1 MNTKNK
7 FKVGLAQITMAS
19 MMISCGDSFLEQ
31 DPLSFYEPTTTY
43 STEAGLQAALAQC
56 DKQLKTY
63 RIDGNWNNVGIFTN
77 YLMSDV
83 GMYAKTDMGG
93 GFQDNFDAKLTPTS
107 GMAGGGDANYM
118 QRFWDQGFSMVKYA
132 NTILTYIDDVKGID
146 DATRDAYKGRAYFHR
161 AYAYYNLAL
170 QFGDIPLVT
179 KLISVPKRNYTSA
192 SKEAIFKMLVHD
204 LEFAVQ
210 HVPTQSKMTYV
221 GQVNQEAC
229 MHLLIKCYLA
239 IGEYTKAEAMATDL
253 ISNHGLKLMTENF
266 GVWQPSGAEDTWKVT
281 RNVVWDLH
289 RTPNIADPANK
300 ETIMMIS
307 NNNDQDFTT
316 YNVMRAC
323 FAHWSNGIIRDPHG
337 LGGPGQNIARN
348 HKDYNETLDWV
359 RAVGRGIA
367 VNRTSYYYNKTIWL
381 YDGEY
386 DWQDLRHNREV
397 GNWMEMEDFKYN
409 NRNSDCYGQNYQL
422 YATEDYVDPSDPSK
436 VIVHK
441 GDILCSD
448 TIRSW
453 YPTPLYQLYILD
465 TPNEE
470 NLGANQFQGASG
482 KGANG
487 DMYLF
492 RLAETYLL
500 RAEARFYQGNASGAA
515 DDVNAVRR
523 RANAKKM
530 YTTVTIGDIMSE
542 RARELYLEE
551 FRQAEMVRVSWCLAR
566 SGKPDE
572 WGNTYDLST
581 WDKQEGTDLNGGSYW
596 YRRCTTY
603 NVFNHAYGKGQ
614 QGNQTFEY
622 KVNKHNLFWP
632 VPNSAITANNQGV
645 LRQNYGYDGY
655 DDSIPMWTNWE
666 DAVADESSA
675 N

>member
-1 MNTKNK
+1 MKMNKI
-7 FKVGLAQITMAS
+7 FKGCTAFALATTLTG
-19 MMISCGDSFLEQ
+19 CGDDFLKQ

-43 STEAGLQAALAQC
+43 SSESGLQAALAQC

-63 RIDGNWNNVGIFTN
+63 RIDGNWNNVGIATN
-77 YLMSDV
+77 YYLSDV

-93 GFQDNFDAKLTPTS
+93 GFQDDFDAKLTPTS
-107 GMAGGGDANYM
+107 GMAGGGDGNYM
-118 QRFWDQGFSMVKYA
+118 QRFWDQGYNMVKYA
-132 NTILTYIDDVKGID
+132 NTILSYIDDVEGLAD
-146 DATRDAYKGRAYFHR
+146 ETRDAYKGRAYFHR

-179 KLISVPKRNYTSA
+179 KLIATPKRNYSST

-204 LEFAVQ
+204 LEFAVE
-210 HVPTQSKMTYV
+210 HVPTQSKMQYV

-229 MHLLIKCYLA
+229 MHLLVKCYLVV
-239 IGEYTKAEAMATDL
+239 GEYEKAEQMASEL
-253 ISNHGLKLMTENF
+253 INNHGLKLMTDNF
-266 GVWQPSGAEDTWKVT
+266 GIWQPSGNEETWKVT

-289 RTPNIADPANK
+289 RTPNIAHPDNK

-307 NNNDQDFTT
+307 NSNDQDFAT

-323 FAHWSNGIIRDPHG
+323 CAHWSNSVIRDPHG
-337 LGGPGQNIARN
+337 LATPGNTIARN
-348 HKDYNETLDWV
+348 NANYNPELDWV
-359 RAVGRGIA
+359 RVAGRGIA
-367 VNRTSYYYNKTIWL
+367 LNRTSYFYNKTIWS
-381 YDGEY
+381 YDGET
-386 DWQDLRHNREV
+386 DWQDLRHNREM

-409 NRNSDCYGQNYQL
+409 NPASDYYGQNFQL
-422 YATEDYVDPSDPSK
+422 YATEDYVGEDGT
-436 VIVHK
+436 VLVHA
-441 GDILCSD
+441 GDLLCSD

-465 TPNEE
+465 TPNE
-470 NLGANQFQGASG
+470 NNMGADQFQGASG

-500 RAEARFYQGNASGAA
+500 RAEARLYQKNATGAA
-515 DDVNAVRR
+515 EDVNAVRR

-530 YTTVTIGDIMSE
+530 YTTVNIGDIMAE

-566 SGKPDE
+566 SGVADE
-572 WGNTYDLST
+572 WGNTYSLDN

-603 NVFNHAYGKGQ
+603 NVFNQPYGKGQ

-632 VPNSAITANNQGV
+632 IPNSAITANNKGV
-645 LRQNYGYDGY
+645 LRQNFGYDGY
-655 DDSIPMWTNWE
+655 SDDIPMFTDWE
-666 DAVADESSA
+666 KAVADEDLA

>member
-1 MNTKNK
+1 
-7 FKVGLAQITMAS
+7 
-19 MMISCGDSFLEQ
+19 
-31 DPLSFYEPTTTY
+31 
-43 STEAGLQAALAQC
+43 
-56 DKQLKTY
+56 
-63 RIDGNWNNVGIFTN
+63 
-77 YLMSDV
+77 
-83 GMYAKTDMGG
+83 MYAKTDMGG

-107 GMAGGGDANYM
+107 GMAGGGDGNYM
-118 QRFWDQGFSMVKYA
+118 QRFWDQGYSMVKYA
-132 NTILTYIDDVKGID
+132 NTILSYIDQVKDLD
-146 DATRDAYKGRAYFHR
+146 DATRNAYKGRAYFHR

-179 KLISVPKRNYTSA
+179 KLISVPKRNYTST

-210 HVPTQSKMTYV
+210 HVPSQAKMAYV
-221 GQVNQEAC
+221 GQVNQEGC
-229 MHLLIKCYLA
+229 MHLLVKCYLA
-239 IGEYTKAEAMATDL
+239 VGEYAKAESVATDL
-253 ISNHGLKLMTENF
+253 ITNHGLKLMTEPF
-266 GVWQPSGAEDTWKVT
+266 GTWQPSGNEKTWKVT

-289 RTPNIADPANK
+289 RTPNIADPSNK

-307 NNNDQDFTT
+307 NSNDQDFTT
-316 YNVMRAC
+316 YNIMRAC

-348 HKDYNETLDWV
+348 NGNYNETLDWV
-359 RAVGRGIA
+359 RVAGRGIA
-367 VNRTSYYYNKTIWL
+367 LNRTSYYYNKTIWM
-381 YDGEY
+381 YDNDET

-409 NRNSDCYGQNYQL
+409 NKKSDFYGKNYQL

-436 VIVHK
+436 ILVHK

-465 TPNEE
+465 TPNEL
-470 NLGANQFQGASG
+470 NMGANQFQGASG

-500 RAEARFYQGNASGAA
+500 RAEARLYQGNASGAA
-515 DDVNAVRR
+515 DDVNAIRR

-530 YTTVTIGDIMSE
+530 YTGAEMNIGVIMSE

-551 FRQAEMVRVSWCLAR
+551 FRQAEMARVSWCLAR
-566 SGKPDE
+566 SGVADE
-572 WGNTYDLST
+572 WGNKYDLNT

-603 NVFNHAYGKGQ
+603 NVFNHDYGKGQ
-614 QGNQTFEY
+614 QGNQTYEY
-622 KVNKHNLFWP
+622 KINKHNLFWP
-632 VPNSAITANNQGV
+632 VPNSAITANNKGQ
-645 LRQNYGYDGY
+645 LRQNFGYDGY
-655 DDSIPMWTNWE
+655 DESIPMWTNWE
-666 DAVADESSA
+666 DAVADEESA
-675 N
+675 D

>member
-1 MNTKNK
+1 
-7 FKVGLAQITMAS
+7 
-19 MMISCGDSFLEQ
+19 
-31 DPLSFYEPTTTY
+31 
-43 STEAGLQAALAQC
+43 
-56 DKQLKTY
+56 
-63 RIDGNWNNVGIFTN
+63 
-77 YLMSDV
+77 
-83 GMYAKTDMGG
+83 
-93 GFQDNFDAKLTPTS
+93 
-107 GMAGGGDANYM
+107 
-118 QRFWDQGFSMVKYA
+118 
-132 NTILTYIDDVKGID
+132 
-146 DATRDAYKGRAYFHR
+146 
-161 AYAYYNLAL
+161 
-170 QFGDIPLVT
+170 
-179 KLISVPKRNYTSA
+179 
-192 SKEAIFKMLVHD
+192 
-204 LEFAVQ
+204 
-210 HVPTQSKMTYV
+210 
-221 GQVNQEAC
+221 
-229 MHLLIKCYLA
+229 MHLLVKCYLA
-239 IGEYTKAEAMATDL
+239 VGEYAKAEQVATDL
-253 ISNHGLKLMTENF
+253 INNHGLKLMTENF
-266 GVWQPSGAEDTWKVT
+266 GTWQPSGAEDTWKVT

-307 NNNDQDFTT
+307 NSNDQDFTT

-348 HKDYNETLDWV
+348 NGDYNAELDWV
-359 RAVGRGIA
+359 RAAGRGIA
-367 VNRTSYYYNKTIWL
+367 VNRTSYFYNKTIWM

-409 NRNSDCYGQNYQL
+409 NRKSDCYGKNYQL

-436 VIVHK
+436 VLVHK

-465 TPNEE
+465 TPNE
-470 NLGANQFQGASG
+470 NNMGANQFQGASG

-500 RAEARFYQGNASGAA
+500 RAEARLYQKNAAGAA
-515 DDVNAVRR
+515 EDVNAVRR

-530 YTTVTIGDIMSE
+530 YTTVNIGDIMAE

-566 SGKPDE
+566 SGVADE
-572 WGNTYDLST
+572 WGNTYDLSN

-596 YRRCTTY
+596 FRRCTTY
-603 NVFNHAYGKGQ
+603 NVFNHDYGKGQ

-622 KVNKHNLFWP
+622 KINKHNLFWP
-632 VPNSAITANNQGV
+632 VPNSAITANNKGQ

-655 DDSIPMWTNWE
+655 SESIPMWTNWE
-666 DAVADESSA
+666 DAVADEEKA
-675 N
+675 D

>member
-1 MNTKNK
+1 
-7 FKVGLAQITMAS
+7 
-19 MMISCGDSFLEQ
+19 
-31 DPLSFYEPTTTY
+31 
-43 STEAGLQAALAQC
+43 
-56 DKQLKTY
+56 
-63 RIDGNWNNVGIFTN
+63 
-77 YLMSDV
+77 
-83 GMYAKTDMGG
+83 MYAKTDMGG

-132 NTILTYIDDVKGID
+132 NTILSYIDNVKGLD

-179 KLISVPKRNYTSA
+179 KLISVPKRNYTSS

-204 LEFAVQ
+204 LEFAVE
-210 HVPTQSKMTYV
+210 HVPAQANMAYV
-221 GQVNQEAC
+221 GQVNQEGC
-229 MHLLIKCYLA
+229 MHLLVKCYLA
-239 IGEYTKAEAMATDL
+239 VGEYAKAEAVATDL
-253 ISNHGLKLMTENF
+253 INNHGLKLMTENF
-266 GVWQPSGAEDTWKVT
+266 GTWQPSGEEKTWKVT

-307 NNNDQDFTT
+307 NSNDQDFTT

-348 HKDYNETLDWV
+348 NGNYNDTLDWV
-359 RAVGRGIA
+359 RAAGRGIA
-367 VNRTSYYYNKTIWL
+367 VNRTSYYYNKTIWS
-381 YDGEY
+381 YDGET

-436 VIVHK
+436 VLVHK

-465 TPNEE
+465 TPNE
-470 NLGANQFQGASG
+470 NNVGANQFQGASG
-482 KGANG
+482 AGANG

-500 RAEARFYQGNASGAA
+500 RAEARLYQKNAAGAA
-515 DDVNAVRR
+515 EDVNAVRK

-530 YTTVTIGDIMSE
+530 FTTVNIGDIMSE

-566 SGKPDE
+566 SGVADE

-596 YRRCTTY
+596 YRRCITY
-603 NVFNHAYGKGQ
+603 NVFNHDYGKGQ

-622 KVNKHNLFWP
+622 KINKHNMFWP
-632 VPNSAITANNQGV
+632 VPNSAITANNKGQ

-655 DDSIPMWTNWE
+655 SESIPMWTNWE
-666 DAVADESSA
+666 DAVADEESA

>member
-1 MNTKNK
+1 M
-7 FKVGLAQITMAS
+7 
-19 MMISCGDSFLEQ
+19 
-31 DPLSFYEPTTTY
+31 
-43 STEAGLQAALAQC
+43 
-56 DKQLKTY
+56 
-63 RIDGNWNNVGIFTN
+63 GIFTN
-77 YLMSDV
+77 YLMTDV

-107 GMAGGGDANYM
+107 GLEGGGDGNYM
-118 QRFWDQGFSMVKYA
+118 QRFWDQGFNMVKYA
-132 NTILTYIDDVKGID
+132 NTILSYIDDVKGLD

-170 QFGDIPLVT
+170 QFGDIPLIT
-179 KLISVPKRNYTSA
+179 KLISVPKRNYSSA
-192 SKEAIFKMLVHD
+192 SKEAIFQMLVHD
-204 LEFAVQ
+204 LEFAAQ
-210 HVPTQSKMTYV
+210 HVPAQANMTYV
-221 GQVNQEAC
+221 GQVNQEGC

-239 IGEYTKAEAMATDL
+239 VGEYAKAEQVATDL
-253 ISNHGLKLMTENF
+253 INHGLKLMTEPF
-266 GVWQPSGAEDTWKVT
+266 GTWQPSGEEKTWKVT

-307 NNNDQDFTT
+307 NSNDQDFTT
-316 YNVMRAC
+316 YNIMRAC

-348 HKDYNETLDWV
+348 NGDYNAELDWV
-359 RAVGRGIA
+359 RVAGRGIA
-367 VNRTSYYYNKTIWL
+367 LNRTSYYYNKTIWM
-381 YDGEY
+381 DENGEY

-465 TPNEE
+465 TPNEY
-470 NLGANQFQGASG
+470 NAGANQFQGASG
-482 KGANG
+482 TGANG

-500 RAEARFYQGNASGAA
+500 RAEARFYQGNATGAA
-515 DDVNAVRR
+515 EDVNVVRR

-530 YTTVTIGDIMSE
+530 YTTVTIGDIISE

-596 YRRCTTY
+596 YRRTTTY
-603 NVFNHAYGKGQ
+603 NVFNHDYGKGQ
-614 QGNQTFEY
+614 QVNQTYEY

-645 LRQNYGYDGY
+645 LRQNFGYDGY
-655 DDSIPMWTNWE
+655 DDSIHMWTNWE
-666 DAVADESSA
+666 DAVADEESA

>member
-1 MNTKNK
+1 
-7 FKVGLAQITMAS
+7 
-19 MMISCGDSFLEQ
+19 
-31 DPLSFYEPTTTY
+31 
-43 STEAGLQAALAQC
+43 
-56 DKQLKTY
+56 
-63 RIDGNWNNVGIFTN
+63 
-77 YLMSDV
+77 MSDV

-107 GMAGGGDANYM
+107 GMASGGDANYM

-132 NTILTYIDDVKGID
+132 NTILTYIDQVKGLD

-170 QFGDIPLVT
+170 QFGDIPLIT
-179 KLISVPKRNYTSA
+179 KLISVPKRNYTSS

-210 HVPTQSKMTYV
+210 HVPAQAKMTYV

-229 MHLLIKCYLA
+229 MHLLVKCYLA
-239 IGEYTKAEAMATDL
+239 VGEYAKAESVATDL
-253 ISNHGLKLMTENF
+253 INNHGLKLMTENF
-266 GVWQPSGAEDTWKVT
+266 GTWQPSGAENTWKVT

-307 NNNDQDFTT
+307 NSNDQDFTT

-337 LGGPGQNIARN
+337 LGGPGKNIARN
-348 HKDYNETLDWV
+348 NWEYNDTLDWV
-359 RAVGRGIA
+359 RAAGRGIA
-367 VNRTSYYYNKTIWL
+367 VNRTSYYYNKTIWN
-381 YDGEY
+381 YDGET

-409 NRNSDCYGQNYQL
+409 NKNSDCYGQNYQL
-422 YATEDYVDPSDPSK
+422 YATEDYADPSDPTK
-436 VIVHK
+436 ILVHK

-465 TPNEE
+465 TPNE
-470 NLGANQFQGASG
+470 NNTGANQFQGASG

-515 DDVNAVRR
+515 DDVNAIRK

-572 WGNTYDLST
+572 WGNTYDLNT

-596 YRRCTTY
+596 YRRCVNY
-603 NVFNHAYGKGQ
+603 NVFNHDYGKGQ

-622 KVNKHNLFWP
+622 KINKHNLFWP
-632 VPNSAITANNQGV
+632 VPNSAITANNKGT
-645 LRQNYGYDGY
+645 LRQNFGYDGY
-655 DDSIPMWTNWE
+655 NENIPMFTNWE
-666 DAVADESSA
+666 DAVADEESA